1 VANRSSDTREQP
13 AARLYIACMDK
24 HQQTGFTLYE
34 LMITLT
40 VVAII
45 LSFGIPNLRDFTLN
59 SRMTSA
65 ANDLHAAF
73 LMARSEAAHAK
84 TNVTI
89 CASADPMGVATCD
102 GTWDQGYVVFID
114 DNANQARDAGEAI
127 LRSHPAADNGVLL
140 RVANGATYFMYAP
153 TGLGRLDTG
162 GNQALSQV
170 VICDERG
177 NVTGAGG
184 GSAARLF
191 VSTPLGRA
199 TIVRDMAMIGN
210 ALTAMGATCP

>member
-1 VANRSSDTREQP
+1 
-13 AARLYIACMDK
+13 MDK

-34 LMITLT
+34 LMITLM

-59 SRMTSA
+59 GRMTSA

-89 CASADPMGVATCD
+89 CASADPMGAANCG

-127 LRSHPAADNGVLL
+127 LRSHPPADNGVLL

-177 NVTGAGG
+177 NVTGPGG

-191 VSTPLGRA
+191 ISTPLGRA

-210 ALTAMGATCP
+210 ALTAMGETCP

>member
-1 VANRSSDTREQP
+1 
-13 AARLYIACMDK
+13 MDK
-24 HQQTGFTLYE
+24 RQQAGFTLYE

-59 SRMTSA
+59 SRMTST

-89 CASADPMGVATCD
+89 CASADPMGAANC
-102 GTWDQGYVVFID
+102 GGSWDQGYVVFID

-127 LRSHPAADNGVLL
+127 LRSHPPADSGVLL

-162 GNQALSQV
+162 ANQPLSQV

-177 NVTGAGG
+177 NVTGPGG

-191 VSTPLGRA
+191 MSTPLGRA
-199 TIVRDMAMIGN
+199 TIVRDMGMIGN